1 MFNAAEERL
10 ELCVDTA
17 GHFPVGP
24 DVEELVQEALSQL
37 RSDAASHSR
46 EGSPVHGLR
55 LGAGGAVRRKEQT
68 VTAFQ
73 GKGHSLGSAPPEHP
87 PIRRQHSSGVD
98 LSNSARGE
106 EITLSG
112 EELVRV
118 APGMVTLRE
127 GRGLGLEPAVIEA
140 QRQRLQ
146 EMVSNIQ
153 ASMDKHLRQQAAARH
168 DVKEEEAS
176 DKQED
181 MESHGAQPPTTFE
194 PMDQS
199 WYFITDIAEWASWHN
214 THIHTHCDSEI
225 TNNGAGEFETHSL
238 NILKI
243 LKWEIWS
250 DYYRNWVSA
259 FIQPN
264 ITMVRTDLKRQ
275 FN

>member
-1 MFNAAEERL
+1 M

-37 RSDAASHSR
+37 RSDAASRSR
-46 EGSPVHGLR
+46 EGSPAHGLR
-55 LGAGGAVRRKEQT
+55 LGAGGAVRKKEQT

-181 MESHGAQPPTTFE
+181 MESHGAEPPSTFE

-199 WYFITDIAEWASWHN
+199 
-214 THIHTHCDSEI
+214 
-225 TNNGAGEFETHSL
+225 
-238 NILKI
+238 
-243 LKWEIWS
+243 
-250 DYYRNWVSA
+250 
-259 FIQPN
+259 
-264 ITMVRTDLKRQ
+264 
-275 FN
+275 